1 MIVWRKLVNEGCN
14 IFESEGCNIFESNR
28 TRYAKVINE
37 PLEKAVVV

>member
-1 MIVWRKLVNEGCN
+1 MIVWRKLVN
-14 IFESEGCNIFESNR
+14 EGCNIFESNR